1 MAENI
6 TGMNP
11 AIIKWARER
20 SGYSRAEAAAVV
32 KKDVAILTDWE
43 SGGSAPTYVQL
54 EKLADK
60 YKRPVAIFFF
70 PDPPEE
76 IYLGWKIALGREGWT
91 F

>member
-1 MAENI
+1 MAEYI

-20 SGYSRAEAAAVV
+20 SGYSLEAAAAIV
-32 KKDVAILTDWE
+32 KKDVATLSDWE

-70 PDPPEE
+70 PEPPEE
-76 IYLGWKIALGREGWT
+76 IYLGWPIAY
-91 F
+91 